1 MEVVPP
7 EEITKRV
14 PANTKNIMY
23 AGAAR
28 GRGEWEGE
36 GERGGAREGEEADAE
51 GTARIGAGLAE
62 TRVDRRRLAMRETR
76 WLEGT

>member
-28 GRGEWEGE
+28 GRGEREGE
-36 GERGGAREGEEADAE
+36 GGREEERGDAREGEEADAE
-51 GTARIGAGLAE
+51 GTARIGAGLVL
-62 TRVDRRRLAMRETR
+62 TRIE
-76 WLEGT
+76 